1 MSNFFA
7 IPITDEWGTTYQLT
21 TAGYTALVVLML
33 ALLLLACFI
42 GNSVKQ
48 PKFSARQLA
57 FSAMAIAAAFV
68 TSEIKLFHLPFG
80 GSITLF
86 SMLFLV
92 LIGYWYGLRAGLMT
106 AIAYGFLQLVSDPYI
121 ISIPQMLVDYIFAFG
136 ALGLSGLFSKS
147 KNGLYRRCT
156 RSLFLRIFIRY
167 DLLRRLRC
175 RLRHVRTGLFPG
187 LQRHLSVRGSGADTD
202 HPLPASGQKG
212 HGTIKNHGD
221 TEIKRT
227 LCEHFRFIKKESGAQ
242 SYRCLTPDSF
252 LSYRKLRFHAIRNTP
267 RGCALGARM
276 CQGTF
281 LFTVLQNSE
290 NLNTPGI
297 FIPLACRQMNQV
309 GLLGKVFDP
318 ALAGRKR
325 RPGLDADIGRIG
337 KRHMP
342 DPQEIHLRI
351 GYPHASCSFFTAQGH
366 CLRHISQHDRILIEQ
381 VVCKGQLTA
390 VR

>member
-121 ISIPQMLVDYIFAFG
+121 ISIPPLPTDWFS
-136 ALGLSGLFSKS
+136 LSWNRFSTQS
-147 KNGLYRRCT
+147 RRCSWTT
-156 RSLFLRIFIRY
+156 RWHSAPWDCPAFFPMP
-167 DLLRRLRC
+167 
-175 RLRHVRTGLFPG
+175 RT
-187 LQRHLSVRGSGADTD
+187 VW
-202 HPLPASGQKG
+202 
-212 HGTIKNHGD
+212 
-221 TEIKRT
+221 
-227 LCEHFRFIKKESGAQ
+227 
-242 SYRCLTPDSF
+242 
-252 LSYRKLRFHAIRNTP
+252 
-267 RGCALGARM
+267 
-276 CQGTF
+276 
-281 LFTVLQNSE
+281 
-290 NLNTPGI
+290 
-297 FIPLACRQMNQV
+297 
-309 GLLGKVFDP
+309 
-318 ALAGRKR
+318 
-325 RPGLDADIGRIG
+325 
-337 KRHMP
+337 
-342 DPQEIHLRI
+342 
-351 GYPHASCSFFTAQGH
+351 
-366 CLRHISQHDRILIEQ
+366 
-381 VVCKGQLTA
+381 
-390 VR
+390 

>member
-57 FSAMAIAAAFV
+57 FSAMAMAAAFV

-147 KNGLYRRCT
+147 KN
-156 RSLFLRIFIRY
+156 SLVKGYIAGVLGRYFFAFLSAYAADYGMSAPVYSLVYNGIY
-167 DLLRRLRC
+167 
-175 RLRHVRTGLFPG
+175 
-187 LQRHLSVRGSGADTD
+187 LSVEAVLTLIILY
-202 HPLPASGQKG
+202 LPPV
-212 HGTIKNHGD
+212 
-221 TEIKRT
+221 
-227 LCEHFRFIKKESGAQ
+227 KKV
-242 SYRCLTPDSF
+242 
-252 LSYRKLRFHAIRNTP
+252 
-267 RGCALGARM
+267 M
-276 CQGTF
+276 
-281 LFTVLQNSE
+281 
-290 NLNTPGI
+290 
-297 FIPLACRQMNQV
+297 
-309 GLLGKVFDP
+309 
-318 ALAGRKR
+318 
-325 RPGLDADIGRIG
+325 
-337 KRHMP
+337 
-342 DPQEIHLRI
+342 
-351 GYPHASCSFFTAQGH
+351 
-366 CLRHISQHDRILIEQ
+366 
-381 VVCKGQLTA
+381 GQLKTMA
-390 VR
+390 TQR